1 MPAGW
6 RSAALLGLLLGLARP
21 AGAQWYEAEGTGINH
36 TRRATVVIRAGPSFT
51 LDFHDVLFEARP
63 FQYRR
68 DYFVRVGYLFRRH
81 PQHGV
86 EIEWWHFK
94 AIARTDQAYPVTI
107 GPDTPLTV
115 ADVTPMDNVVQR
127 YAMNSG
133 VNLLSAV
140 WVRRVVWRPRVA
152 WVTRVGGG
160 LTIPYASTE
169 LQGVNVRHYEL
180 GGPGAKAAVGVEW
193 TVVAHAALTAD
204 YQVTWARPVINVAGG
219 RAWTT
224 LLTQHL
230 SVGLR
235 VAWGKP

>member
-1 MPAGW
+1 MI
-6 RSAALLGLLLGLARP
+6 RYALVLLLLLVGVARP
-21 AGAQWYEAEGTGINH
+21 VGAQWYEAEGTGVNH
-36 TRRATVVIRAGPSFT
+36 SRRATVIIRAGPAFT
-51 LDFHDVLFEARP
+51 LDFHDVIFEAHP

-68 DYFVRVGYLFRRH
+68 DYFVRVGYLFRTHRH
-81 PQHGV
+81 GREV
-86 EIEWWHFK
+86 EWWHFK
-94 AIARTDQAYPVTI
+94 ALAKTDQSYPVTI

-115 ADVTPMDNVVQR
+115 ADVTPMDKVVQR

-160 LTIPYASTE
+160 FTVPYASTE
-169 LQGVNVRHYEL
+169 LQGVSVRHYEL
-180 GGPGAKAAVGVEW
+180 GGPGAKAAIGLEW
-193 TVVAHAALTAD
+193 TIVDRASLTAD
-204 YQVTWARPVINVAGG
+204 YQVTWARPVIDVAGG

-235 VAWGKP
+235 FAFAKS